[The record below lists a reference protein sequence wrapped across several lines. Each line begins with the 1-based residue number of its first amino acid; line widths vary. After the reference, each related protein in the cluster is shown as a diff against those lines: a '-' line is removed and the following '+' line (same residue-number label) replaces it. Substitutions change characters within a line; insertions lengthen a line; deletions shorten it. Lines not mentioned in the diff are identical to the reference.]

1 MKTSSYITGDNT
13 VAVLAGNINVLASG
27 TDLTGPPGE
36 CMLSW
41 QHWTMIMCAA
51 VLYVYQGQ
59 EMMLATQLVHPSGNV
74 GPFMTSDG
82 HYFELKILFL

>member
-27 TDLTGPPGE
+27 TDLTSPPGE

-41 QHWTMIMCAA
+41 QHWTMIMWCSCT
-51 VLYVYQGQ
+51 VCV
-59 EMMLATQLVHPSGNV
+59 SGAGDDVSNTART
-74 GPFMTSDG
+74 PFR
-82 HYFELKILFL
+82 